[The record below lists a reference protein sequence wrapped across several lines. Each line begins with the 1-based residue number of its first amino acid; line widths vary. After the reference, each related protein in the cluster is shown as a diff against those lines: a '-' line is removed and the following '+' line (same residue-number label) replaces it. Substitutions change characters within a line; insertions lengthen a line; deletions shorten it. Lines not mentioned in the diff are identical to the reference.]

1 LQIEVCGLTVNYES
15 CGEGRDVIVL
25 HGWGASIAAVKPIVN
40 KLSNNFKVYA
50 LDLPGF
56 GRSQLP
62 GEVWGT
68 PEYAGLVKAFI
79 EKLNIEKPII
89 IGHSFGGKIAIYLT
103 GKLGVEAQK
112 MILIDSAGIKK
123 KRTLTYYYRVYT
135 FKLLKLIVKTLFSPA
150 RAEQMIENAR
160 KRHGST
166 DYKNAA
172 GLLRQ
177 IMVKI
182 VNEDLRN
189 YLPQIKAPTL
199 LIWGENDGDTPVADG
214 RIMEKLIP
222 DAGLVV
228 LSRAGHFSYLDKE
241 YEFNVIIQN
250 FLKPEMESK

>member
-1 LQIEVCGLTVNYES
+1 MQIEVCGLSVNYES
-15 CGEGRDVIVL
+15 SGEGRDVIVL
-25 HGWGASIAAVKPIVN
+25 HGWGANIAAVKPIVN
-40 KLSNNFKVYA
+40 KLSNFFKVYA

-56 GRSQLP
+56 GKSQLP
-62 GEVWGT
+62 GEIWGT
-68 PEYAGLVKAFI
+68 PEYAGLVKEFMD
-79 EKLNIEKPII
+79 KLNIQNAII
-89 IGHSFGGKIAIYLT
+89 IGHSFGGKISIYLT

-112 MILIDSAGIKK
+112 IILIDSAGIKK
-123 KRTLTYYYRVYT
+123 KRTLRYYYRVYT
-135 FKLLKLIVKTLFSPA
+135 FKLMKFIVNTLFSKE
-150 RAEQMIENAR
+150 RAEQIIENAR
-160 KRHGST
+160 KQHGST
-166 DYKNAA
+166 DYRNAA

-189 YLPQIKAPTL
+189 YLPHIQAPTL

-228 LSRAGHFSYLDKE
+228 LSKAGHFSYLDKE
-241 YEFNVIIQN
+241 YEFKVIMEN